1 MVENAGMPT
10 QINIYEAKKDLS
22 RLLKRALLGEE
33 IIIAK
38 QGEPMAKL
46 VPIKKKRSKRV
57 LGLFKGKIHLSDDID
72 QPLPDDVIEDF
83 YR

>member
-1 MVENAGMPT
+1 MLA

-22 RLLKRALLGEE
+22 RLLKRVLLGEE

-38 QGEPMAKL
+38 KGEPMAKL
-46 VPIKKKRSKRV
+46 VPLKKKGGERV
-57 LGLFKGKIHLSDDID
+57 LGLFKGRIYVSDDIEE
-72 QPLPDDVIEDF
+72 PLPDEVVEEF